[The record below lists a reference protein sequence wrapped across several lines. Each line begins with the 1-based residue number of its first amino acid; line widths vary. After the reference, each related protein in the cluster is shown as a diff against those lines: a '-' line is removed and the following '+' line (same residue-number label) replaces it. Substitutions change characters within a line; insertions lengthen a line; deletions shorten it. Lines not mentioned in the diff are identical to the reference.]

1 MELVL
6 ETRIKLCIEF
16 SLAAWWK
23 GSTAKFSFDALA
35 KEYIRWHEGFIKL
48 YSVKAIDVIIP

>member
-6 ETRIKLCIEF
+6 EIRIELCIEF
-16 SLAAWWK
+16 SLVAWWK
-23 GSTAKFSFDALA
+23 GLRAKFSFDALA
-35 KEYIRWHEGFIKL
+35 KEYIRWHEGFIKH